1 MKTAIRLLIS
11 LTFVLATFVQ
21 HSSASALEHFK
32 FKGKSVMSIFTST
45 DGCIETQV
53 FVAATQGVSRSL
65 TGAGD
70 PATEVALLI
79 LQLDIC
85 SDTRLVAAESLSTVP
100 AADFQIDKKLAQAT
114 LNTTVT
120 ATDYAA
126 DPPASLDVFIDLTW
140 TATGPLSRD
149 NDNAHFQTPG
159 CVINNRIHGTSRTA
173 EASGSV
179 SDGTTNYMTGPSTQ
193 ALTMSSNNGVLII
206 GCTP

>member
-1 MKTAIRLLIS
+1 

-32 FKGKSVMSIFTST
+32 FKGESVLSIFTST
-45 DGCIETQV
+45 DGCIQTQV

-65 TGAGD
+65 PGPGN
-70 PATEVALLI
+70 PVTEVALFI
-79 LQLDIC
+79 LQEDIC
-85 SDTRLVAAESLSTVP
+85 TDTRLISAESLSAIP
-100 AADFQIDKKLAQAT
+100 AADFQVDKKLAQAI

-126 DPPASLDVFIDLTW
+126 DPPASFDVSIDLTW
-140 TATGPLSRD
+140 TATGPLTRA
-149 NDNAHFQTPG
+149 NDNTHFHTPG

-179 SDGTTNYMTGPSTQ
+179 SDGTTNYITGPSTQ